1 LPFGFLVLEIPSF
14 WGLLL
19 VLLFRIPDLFAAC
32 FDFMV
37 EVREGAMVMVM
48 EDELEVAGRK
58 RCDNG
63 G

>member
-1 LPFGFLVLEIPSF
+1 
-14 WGLLL
+14 
-19 VLLFRIPDLFAAC
+19 
-32 FDFMV
+32 MV